1 MPSLDRREFCML
13 SAAAMLPGFTQ
24 AVLGGTVATP
34 AAAAATLVLYRSG
47 NPASEAYAA
56 AQAAQGWQTCALETD
71 LVRHWRRDLASRLAQ
86 GWTLAGQLDWDDWFL
101 LRGLA
106 AEQRRLPL
114 AEDAVERNLVH
125 WVLG

>member
-1 MPSLDRREFCML
+1 MLSLERRAFCTL
-13 SAAAMLPGFTQ
+13 SAATLLGFTQ
-24 AVLGGTVATP
+24 APLAGT
-34 AAAAATLVLYRSG
+34 AAAPGAAATTLVLYRSG
-47 NPASEAYAA
+47 NSASETCAA
-56 AQAAQGWQTCALETD
+56 ALAAQGWQTCALETD
-71 LVRHWRRDLASRLAQ
+71 LVRHWRRDLASRLGQ

-114 AEDAVERNLVH
+114 AEVAVERNLVH